1 MRNRSWIIWTCLP
14 LCTAGCALHQA
25 GAPVKKPSTV
35 ALKPAAA
42 AAMQDC
48 PPEVMRP
55 RSAAVAEAERP
66 TYRREV
72 IPKAAIPASVGT
84 SVNAWES
91 AMISES
97 QVQQQMLARHLW
109 YSAGATPGPEG
120 RRRIGEL
127 AEQMRSTAG
136 LLVLEAEP
144 VQPEYDESVEDAV
157 QRTEDLNLQRRA
169 WVIEQLAASG
179 VVNAEQRVVF
189 GSQRPLG
196 IRGIEAPRIY
206 NSLAIGGFGQGQGQG
221 GGGMG
226 GGMQQGGGM
235 GGGGFGGGGGMF

>member
-1 MRNRSWIIWTCLP
+1 MRNRQWIMWVSLS
-14 LCTAGCALHQA
+14 LCSSGCALHHA
-25 GAPVKKPSTV
+25 GKPARKPSAV

-48 PPEVMRP
+48 PPEVVRP
-55 RSAAVAEAERP
+55 RPVVAAERP
-66 TYRREV
+66 MYRRDA
-72 IPKAAIPASVGT
+72 IPKAAIPAAVGT

-91 AMISES
+91 AMICES
-97 QVQQQMLARHLW
+97 QMQQQMLARHSW
-109 YSAGATPGPEG
+109 YAAGATPGPDG

-127 AEQMRSTAG
+127 AEQMRSTTG

-157 QRTEDLNLQRRA
+157 QRTEDLNSQRRA
-169 WVIEQLAASG
+169 WVVEQLAALG
-179 VVNAEQRVVF
+179 VENAEQRVVF
-189 GSQRPLG
+189 GSRRPLG
-196 IRGIEAPRIY
+196 IRGIEAPRVY